1 MTIFLT
7 YCNILIHLKG
17 GNLQKRIIEK
27 KLEVGEPIIKKWL
40 MQAASAL
47 NFLQTEGFIHRDL
60 KPL

>member
-1 MTIFLT
+1 MI
-7 YCNILIHLKG
+7 NILIHFKG
-17 GNLQKRIIEK
+17 GNLQKQIIEE

-47 NFLQTEGFIHRDL
+47 NFIQTIGLIHRDL